1 MGRRNRQRLPGRT
14 FVTGGETEEQE
25 SRVRLLSQNDRE
37 AEEAAGVLAGVP
49 ASHRATNPLMD
60 MILSLLLLTSH

>member
-49 ASHRATNPLMD
+49 ASHRDTNPLMD